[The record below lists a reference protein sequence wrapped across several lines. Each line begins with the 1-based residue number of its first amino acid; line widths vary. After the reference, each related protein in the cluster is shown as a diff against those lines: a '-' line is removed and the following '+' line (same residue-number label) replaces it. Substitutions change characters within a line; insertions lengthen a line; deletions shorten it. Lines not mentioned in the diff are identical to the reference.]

1 MFSRN
6 SLKLHCSTLS
16 KLGIARL
23 PIHHLR
29 SIQATLCCYG
39 IACCILLSRMYKA
52 GADFTSRKSTFICLE
67 KAFYLTEPTTQ
78 WLHGTCMY
86 IAGFLTKN
94 AKINWIFKKCSK
106 ASHDSTSEQGLKHL
120 IVLVK
125 QKSTFSV
132 SYLLKSP
139 V

>member
-6 SLKLHCSTLS
+6 GLKLHCSTLS

-39 IACCILLSRMYKA
+39 IACCIVLSRMYKA

-86 IAGFLTKN
+86 IAGFLAKN
-94 AKINWIFKKCSK
+94 AKINWILKNVQKQVMIRLQSK
-106 ASHDSTSEQGLKHL
+106 
-120 IVLVK
+120 V
-125 QKSTFSV
+125 
-132 SYLLKSP
+132 
-139 V
+139 

>member
-1 MFSRN
+1 M
-6 SLKLHCSTLS
+6 LLW
-16 KLGIARL
+16 IA
-23 PIHHLR
+23 
-29 SIQATLCCYG
+29 G
-39 IACCILLSRMYKA
+39 CIVLSRMYKA
-52 GADFTSRKSTFICLE
+52 EADFTSRKSTFICLE

-78 WLHGTCMY
+78 WLHGTCLY
-86 IAGFLTKN
+86 IAGFLAKK
-94 AKINWIFKKCSK
+94 AKINWIFKKCPK
-106 ASHDSTSEQGLKHL
+106 ASHDSNSEQGLKHL

>member
-1 MFSRN
+1 MQYVFEKQSEIA
-6 SLKLHCSTLS
+6 LS

-39 IACCILLSRMYKA
+39 IAGCIVLSRMYRA
-52 GADFTSRKSTFICLE
+52 EADFTSRKSTFICLE

-86 IAGFLTKN
+86 IAGFLAKN
-94 AKINWIFKKCSK
+94 AKINWILKNVQKQVMIRLQSK
-106 ASHDSTSEQGLKHL
+106 
-120 IVLVK
+120 V
-125 QKSTFSV
+125 
-132 SYLLKSP
+132 
-139 V
+139 